1 MEKMIENKIELEKQ
15 IMNKEKREKNKRI
28 KELEEGKKI
37 SKEQDT
43 YMKSLEEIR
52 QQKIQELKDLN
63 IKDAYIVPLQKYN
76 YGYA

>member
-1 MEKMIENKIELEKQ
+1 MNKYHEIEKQ

-37 SKEQDT
+37 SKEQDA

>member
-1 MEKMIENKIELEKQ
+1 
-15 IMNKEKREKNKRI
+15 MNKEKREKNKRI

-37 SKEQDT
+37 SKEQDA